1 MCCLSLLASLSLAAA
16 GRVQAAEVRDL
27 YVGNVIVADQQEATR
42 QQAVIDAFRQTLVKL
57 SGNTAVLS
65 SPVVQENLGK
75 AAAYVQTYQYQS
87 LPGLPQSGPA
97 QPGATTP
104 SAPQLRLSVSFD
116 RRALDQLL
124 QQAAAPVWGA
134 RRPLM
139 LVWSAVGD
147 ASERHLLDAATDP
160 AAIRVMQ
167 DAAAERGLP
176 LVLPLM
182 DLEEQTQI
190 SVTDVWGRFHET
202 LLPLSRRYGA
212 EAMLVGRAEKLAEGQ
227 WTGQWSLL
235 HLQHNDTLTATGD
248 SAESVLA
255 QVVAQAAERLAGIYA
270 VVLDRSKAAEMSI
283 WVEGIRSAG
292 DYGQVLQLLGSLQA
306 VQQVDVRM
314 VEGERVQF
322 ALQLIADSQ
331 ALVQALGL
339 DGRLVPVGDGSGAG
353 ADRWLWQP

>member
-1 MCCLSLLASLSLAAA
+1 MYCLSLLASLPLAFS
-16 GRVQAAEVRDL
+16 GFVHAAEVRDL
-27 YVGNVIVADQQEATR
+27 YVGNVAVADQQETTR
-42 QQAVIDAFRQTLVKL
+42 QQAVVDAFRQTLIKL
-57 SGNTAVLS
+57 SGNTAVLN

-87 LPGLPQSGPA
+87 LPGLV
-97 QPGATTP
+97 QPGVTTP
-104 SAPQLRLSVSFD
+104 PAAQLRLSVSFD

-124 QQAAAPVWGA
+124 QQAAAPVWGG

-147 ASERHLLDAATDP
+147 ASERHLLESTTDP
-160 AAIRVMQ
+160 AAIRAIQ
-167 DAAAERGLP
+167 NAAAERGLP
-176 LVLPLM
+176 VVLPLM

-227 WTGQWSLL
+227 WSGQWSLL
-235 HLQHNDTLTATGD
+235 HLQHNETLTATGD
-248 SAESVLA
+248 SAEAVLA
-255 QVVAQAAERLAGIYA
+255 QAVAQAAERLAGIYA
-270 VVLDRSKAAEMSI
+270 VVLDRSKAAEMTL

-339 DGRLVPVGDGSGAG
+339 DGRLVPAGDGANTGSGG
-353 ADRWLWQP
+353 DRWLWQP